1 MVMKAGKASVISSK
15 FISTTVDNINSP
27 TVTRAADVAAAG
39 IIENTGKKKA
49 AITKHPAVERAVSPV
64 LPPSATPDELS
75 TKVVIVDV
83 PKSAPKVVP
92 TASAIKALLA
102 SGKFPSSSSI
112 FALVA
117 TPVRV
122 PRVSKISTKRKE
134 NKTENISSENTLEK
148 SSLKAIGDTDGG
160 RLMMFESGNLVK
172 PRIRESIVDTKI
184 PQSRAPLTCLAVKTN
199 ITVRAKKNISASRDF
214 KFPKARAGS
223 ALTIIFAFE
232 RPISAINRP
241 IPTDT
246 AFFRVV
252 GMALK
257 IASLTPKKESRIKI
271 IPSKKTAVKA
281 NSQLLPIC
289 PTTV

>member
-27 TVTRAADVAAAG
+27 TVTRAADVTAAG

-117 TPVRV
+117 KGVED
-122 PRVSKISTKRKE
+122 IYKE
-134 NKTENISSENTLEK
+134 EGE
-148 SSLKAIGDTDGG
+148 
-160 RLMMFESGNLVK
+160 
-172 PRIRESIVDTKI
+172 
-184 PQSRAPLTCLAVKTN
+184 
-199 ITVRAKKNISASRDF
+199 
-214 KFPKARAGS
+214 
-223 ALTIIFAFE
+223 
-232 RPISAINRP
+232 
-241 IPTDT
+241 
-246 AFFRVV
+246 
-252 GMALK
+252 
-257 IASLTPKKESRIKI
+257 
-271 IPSKKTAVKA
+271 
-281 NSQLLPIC
+281 
-289 PTTV
+289 